1 MVLDA
6 LFGKDGLLLNSTTV
20 LVTNNLAHLSEAN
33 HVIQLGQGGML
44 LYEGAPK
51 DVSAKDTRS
60 SEKTRLDI
68 PEAVSVEAKTELQ
81 TNSESKINSVDEEAS
96 LDQGIVWPSVWLH
109 CKAAGMRLTLG
120 ELLDQLD

>member
-6 LFGKDGLLLNSTTV
+6 LFGKDGLLLNRTTV
-20 LVTNNLAHLSEAN
+20 LVTNNLAHLTKAN
-33 HVIQLGQGGML
+33 HVIQLGQGGLL

-60 SEKTRLDI
+60 SSEKTSLYN
-68 PEAVSVEAKTELQ
+68 PEAVSVDEKAELQ

-96 LDQGIVWPSVWLH
+96 LGQGIVWPSVWLL
-109 CKAAGMRLTLG
+109 CIAAGLRLTLG
-120 ELLDQLD
+120 ELID